1 MVVYISWKKPSFEY
15 SLSRFLLQST
25 GNHVLQ
31 HLLQLHWLL
40 GHSWF
45 SILEW
50 LLLSITKKRHHT
62 KPSCNACE
70 FSKHKRCPFLL
81 ALTKRC
87 TLYDYS
93 RWYMGSPKKCTNFW
107 ITMICNVYRLLRY
120 ATWVYFL
127 HKKSEVL
134 GCLRPYIEWLT

>member
-1 MVVYISWKKPSFEY
+1 MLYHIFFFFFFSLVMFFKNWERRQWQLVMVVYISWKKSSFEY

-25 GNHVLQ
+25 RNHVLQ

-50 LLLSITKKRHHT
+50 LLLSITKKRHIT

-81 ALTKRC
+81 ALTKRRTSF
-87 TLYDYS
+87 TLIHGVPQEMYQ
-93 RWYMGSPKKCTNFW
+93 
-107 ITMICNVYRLLRY
+107 LLDNND
-120 ATWVYFL
+120 L
-127 HKKSEVL
+127 
-134 GCLRPYIEWLT
+134 